1 MQIVESIA
9 AFKQLRSFWEDQ
21 DSTVSLVPTMGALH
35 VGHLSLLVPAREADR
50 LVVSIFVNPTQ
61 FGPLEDLNRYPRPL
75 EQDLS
80 LLKERGVDAV
90 FLPPASEI
98 YSEGYSTF
106 VTVEGLSSRLCGISR
121 PGHFRGVATV
131 VLKLFNIVRPHKAVF
146 GQKDA
151 QQTIILRRMVRD
163 LNLDVE
169 LIVQPIV
176 READGLALSS
186 RNRYLNSEERQAATV
201 LFRSLEFARRA
212 ALRGEC
218 RAGVLLQG
226 VQELIAAE
234 PLARLDYAEIV
245 SVDDLSTLHEVTSAA
260 LLAMAVFIGETR
272 LIDNTF
278 LNASPPGRPVPRLN
292 ELLSLNKKE

>member
-9 AFKQLRSFWEDQ
+9 EFKQLRSAWEDQ
-21 DSTVSLVPTMGALH
+21 DLSVSLVPTMGALH
-35 VGHLSLLVPAREADR
+35 AGHLSLLGPARDADR
-50 LVVSIFVNPTQ
+50 MVVSIFVNPAQ

-80 LLKERGVDAV
+80 LLNARGVDAV
-90 FLPPASEI
+90 LLPSGSEI
-98 YSEGYSTF
+98 YPEGYRTF
-106 VTVEGLSSRLCGISR
+106 VTVEGLSSRLCGLSR

-151 QQTIILRRMVRD
+151 QQTIILSRMVRD

-186 RNRYLNSEERQAATV
+186 RNRYLNPKERQAATV
-201 LFRSLEFARRA
+201 LFRSLESARQA
-212 ALRGEC
+212 VLGGE
-218 RAGVLLQG
+218 RRVGVLLQG
-226 VQELIAAE
+226 VQELIADE

-245 SVDDLSTLHEVTSAA
+245 SADDLSPLQEVTSPA
-260 LLAMAVFIGETR
+260 LLAIAVFIGETR

-278 LNASPPGRPVPRLN
+278 LNVSPPGST
-292 ELLSLNKKE
+292 LSSLA